1 VCVHLGCAAT
11 FVAVVSSLFTLGSAP
26 PCFDLFS
33 LFDNLRQQRAV
44 RVSASLGGPDAA
56 VKIFPQHCRSFVAFL
71 AQRDAVSCSCRSGSS
86 YRDSCRPVSASGL
99 GRCAPLLSSF
109 FVPSRSLF
117 GAPTTCLGRILVRA
131 HSFSLSLGFSRRCS
145 SDLCAARIS
154 GLPGGPCHR
163 FGLVRFRF
171 LVRLLGSINRHR
183 FITGLSRFGSGF

>member
-33 LFDNLRQQRAV
+33 LSDNLRQQRAV

-56 VKIFPQHCRSFVAFL
+56 VKIFPPHCRSSVAFL
-71 AQRDAVSCSCRSGSS
+71 AQRDAVSCSRRSDSS
-86 YRDSCRPVSASGL
+86 YRDSCRLVSASGL
-99 GRCAPLLSSF
+99 GRCAPLLSSLV
-109 FVPSRSLF
+109 FVPSRSSF
-117 GAPTTCLGRILVRA
+117 GAPTACLGRILVRA

-163 FGLVRFRF
+163 FGLVRFQF
-171 LVRLLGSINRHR
+171 LVRLLGSINRHW
-183 FITGLSRFGSGF
+183 FVSV